1 MAELAEVVYQ
11 RELNYSKRLARNFAR
26 DPYWPSR
33 EGVDQPPGLSS
44 SIVVI
49 EANVRQRQARCQR
62 NMALVSKSTD

>member
-33 EGVDQPPGLSS
+33 EGVDQPPRPFKLHSG
-44 SIVVI
+44 
-49 EANVRQRQARCQR
+49 NRG
-62 NMALVSKSTD
+62 